1 MSVPTPARHPRL
13 ALVVLQ
19 LGLAAVACAQAPA
32 GPAEQLAPF
41 ITTATRVP
49 VSFAQLASASGV
61 VTAADLAARQQ
72 YDLLSAL
79 GTQPGLPYATTGQTG
94 GVTSL
99 FARGSNSNHTLV
111 LIDGIRFNDA
121 NTEYFNII
129 GGAMLGA
136 QERVEIVRGPQSS
149 LYGGEALGGV
159 IALRQDRG
167 SGAGSGALSV
177 EGGSFGTTDAILS
190 AQGQSGD
197 AAYAFNLAAGHTD
210 NDRPDNTFTHANFAL
225 RLDRDLNPSAS
236 LGATVRG
243 YQGRYESPGDRFTN
257 DPNNTDR
264 EQIMLATVFTDLR
277 PAADWN
283 IHLILGGQ
291 YRKLVSDNPLPNPPY
306 ATPPSNTYNQTK
318 RIVFDGQ
325 STWTGL
331 AGHRVTFGTTADHS
345 ATRNTGFGNIDRSES
360 LVAFFAQDE
369 VKLAD
374 DLFLTVGLRN
384 DDYGTFGNAATGRAA
399 VAWNAVPRQLKFRA
413 SYGTAFRPPSFL
425 DLYGTSAYYVGNPT
439 LGPEKAKGWDAGFD
453 LTLPGKQGL
462 LAVTFFDS
470 RYDNLIDYD
479 FMVFPA
485 TVRNVGRARTHGLET
500 SLQLNLA
507 SHTRFEL
514 AHTWLEATNDITGQ
528 RLLRRPRNQVGAD
541 LRQEI
546 GSAFTLGAGVT
557 VVLDREDVDAATY
570 MTVNGENFTVARIYA
585 AWRVRPDLDVRVRL
599 ENALGEKYEAVNG
612 FPSPGRAGYVGLD
625 WRF

>member
-1 MSVPTPARHPRL
+1 MSALPQARHPRL
-13 ALVVLQ
+13 ALVALQ
-19 LGLAAVACAQAPA
+19 LGLAAAAFAQAPA
-32 GPAEQLAPF
+32 EPAEQLAPF

-49 VSFAQLASASGV
+49 VSFAQLASAGAV

-79 GTQPGLPYATTGQTG
+79 GTQPGLPSATTGQTG

-99 FARGSNSNHTLV
+99 FTRGSNSNHTLILV
-111 LIDGIRFNDA
+111 DGIRFNDA
-121 NTEYFNII
+121 NTEYFNLI
-129 GGAMLGA
+129 GGTMIGA
-136 QERVEIVRGPQSS
+136 QERIEIVRGPQSS

-167 SGAGSGALSV
+167 TGSGGGAASV
-177 EGGSFGTTDAILS
+177 EGGSFGTANATLS
-190 AQGQSGD
+190 SQAQSGPS
-197 AAYAFNLAAGHTD
+197 AYAFSLAAGRTD
-210 NDRPDNTFTHANFAL
+210 NDRPDNAFTHANFAL
-225 RLDRDLNPSAS
+225 RLDRDLGPAAS

-264 EQIMLATVFTDLR
+264 EQIVLATVFADLR

-283 IHLILGGQ
+283 LHLILGGQ
-291 YRKLVSDNPLPNPPY
+291 YRDLESDNPLPNPPY
-306 ATPPSNTYNQTK
+306 ATPASDTYNRT
-318 RIVFDGQ
+318 RRVVFDGQ

-331 AGHRVTFGTTADHS
+331 AGHRVTIGTTADHS
-345 ATRNTGFGNIDRSES
+345 ATRNTGFGDIDRSES
-360 LVAFFAQDE
+360 LLAFFAQDE
-369 VKLAD
+369 LKLGEQ
-374 DLFLTVGLRN
+374 LFLTVGLRN
-384 DDYGTFGNAATGRAA
+384 DHYGTFGNAATGRAA
-399 VAWNAVPRQLKFRA
+399 VAWNAVPRQLKLRA

-425 DLYGTSAYYVGNPT
+425 DLYGTSAYYVGNPAI
-439 LGPEKAKGWDAGFD
+439 GPEKSKGWDVGFD
-453 LTLPGKQGL
+453 LTLPDRQGL
-462 LAVTFFDS
+462 LAVTYFDS

-485 TVRNVGRARTHGLET
+485 TVRNIGRARSHGLET

-514 AHTWLEATNDITGQ
+514 AHTWLEANNDVTGQ
-528 RLLRRPRNQVGAD
+528 RLLRRPRNQLGAD

-546 GSAFTLGAGVT
+546 SPAFTLGAGVT
-557 VVLDREDVDAATY
+557 VVMDREDVDAATY
-570 MTVNGENFTVARIYA
+570 LTVNGENFTVARIYA